1 MLEKDWMVSAKER
14 MSTEDSN
21 GPRTEPRETLQ
32 ISEGVEK
39 HLSDLEVQKTTLKLW
54 NLNGEK

>member
-1 MLEKDWMVSAKER
+1 MVSAKER

-39 HLSDLEVQKTTLKLW
+39 HLSDLEVQKNNLETMKLEW
-54 NLNGEK
+54 